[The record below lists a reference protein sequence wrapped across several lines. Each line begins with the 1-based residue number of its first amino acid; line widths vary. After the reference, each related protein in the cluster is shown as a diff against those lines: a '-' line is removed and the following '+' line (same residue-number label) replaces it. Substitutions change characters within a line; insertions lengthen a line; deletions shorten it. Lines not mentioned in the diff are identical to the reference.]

1 MSENKELDV
10 ALVNIETK
18 FRVETYPMKLGASE
32 EAAKLISSS
41 SDRIKKFVYDGLD
54 LRFGKSDFQ
63 PRCFAFARTKFE
75 RRTSRRRVIARL
87 ECQDKSSQKD
97 KICEADVKTISQQR
111 CEISFAGAATYRRS
125 CSKVDVRRKRKFTR
139 SRTPCA
145 GLAAGG
151 SPAMMAGLVSV
162 AA

>member
-75 RRTSRRRVIARL
+75 RRTSRRRSHRSAGMPRQ
-87 ECQDKSSQKD
+87 EQPKGQDLRG
-97 KICEADVKTISQQR
+97 R
-111 CEISFAGAATYRRS
+111 CEDHQSTAMRNIVCRRG
-125 CSKVDVRRKRKFTR
+125 DI
-139 SRTPCA
+139 
-145 GLAAGG
+145 
-151 SPAMMAGLVSV
+151 
-162 AA
+162 